1 LLLQNIE
8 IAIHYSAGL
17 LLVGLALLILVSVNK
32 TAGILIGIYATYSLI
47 MQFAFNGA
55 LGLGFLAQIFLETNY
70 ELGKPWPATGA
81 VVLGITGGI
90 SKLSL
95 AGGVYF
101 LARALKTKNGD
112 RAPN

>member
-1 LLLQNIE
+1 MLLQNIE

-17 LLVGLALLILVSVNK
+17 FLVSLALFILVSINK

-47 MQFAFNGA
+47 MQFAFDGA
-55 LGLGFLAQIFLETNY
+55 FGLGFLAQIFLETNFK
-70 ELGKPWPATGA
+70 LGRPWPATGA
-81 VVLGITGGI
+81 VILGISGGI

-101 LARALKTKNGD
+101 LARALKTKHGE

>member
-1 LLLQNIE
+1 MLLQNIE

-17 LLVGLALLILVSVNK
+17 FLVGLALFIFVSKNK
-32 TAGILIGIYATYSLI
+32 AAGILIGIYAIYSLL
-47 MQFAFNGA
+47 MQFSFNDV
-55 LGLGFLAQIFLETNY
+55 LGLGFLAQIFLETNF

-95 AGGVYF
+95 AVGVYF
-101 LARALKTKNGD
+101 LARALKINHRE

>member
-17 LLVGLALLILVSVNK
+17 LLVGLALLILVSINK

-47 MQFAFNGA
+47 MQFAFNGV
-55 LGLGFLAQIFLETNY
+55 LGLGFLAQIFLETNF
-70 ELGKPWPATGA
+70 ELGMPWPATGA
-81 VVLGITGGI
+81 VILGITGGI

-95 AGGVYF
+95 AGGIYF
-101 LARALKTKNGD
+101 LVRALKQKNCE
-112 RAPN
+112 RPPN

>member
-8 IAIHYSAGL
+8 IATHYSAGL
-17 LLVGLALLILVSVNK
+17 FLVGLALFILVSINK

-47 MQFAFNGA
+47 MQFAFNGVF
-55 LGLGFLAQIFLETNY
+55 GLGFLAQIFLETNF
-70 ELGKPWPATGA
+70 ELGRPLPATGA
-81 VVLGITGGI
+81 VILGISGGI

-101 LARALKTKNGD
+101 LARALKTKHGE